1 MFIHVYK
8 TYIYIYLFEFF
19 ISFFEKAKEILL
31 WLFTKI
37 NLCLNS
43 LWQKSVNCHFQGTVS
58 SEEWEDRVQ
67 SDVTTSTY
75 STSSDSDL
83 TENEIQAEFSEG
95 SLSSKSINVNSGA
108 LPPESA
114 ERQGSSQHVIN
125 LLQPVCITRYHICFH
140 GNRLSA
146 LHFEKLN
153 LKLFKKRI
161 LLTNFSYFVHF
172 GPNDHQL

>member
-1 MFIHVYK
+1 MD
-8 TYIYIYLFEFF
+8 
-19 ISFFEKAKEILL
+19 
-31 WLFTKI
+31 
-37 NLCLNS
+37 CP
-43 LWQKSVNCHFQGTVS
+43 FQGTVS

-108 LPPESA
+108 LPPESV

-140 GNRLSA
+140 GNRFSA
-146 LHFEKLN
+146 LQFEKLN
-153 LKLFKKRI
+153 LKLFKIKTVNKFFLICLFWTELSSI
-161 LLTNFSYFVHF
+161 LNVLKDVNSC
-172 GPNDHQL
+172 

>member
-8 TYIYIYLFEFF
+8 IYIYIYFFEFF

-31 WLFTKI
+31 WLFT
-37 NLCLNS
+37 NLNS

-161 LLTNFSYFVHF
+161 LLTIFS
-172 GPNDHQL
+172 

>member
-1 MFIHVYK
+1 MD
-8 TYIYIYLFEFF
+8 
-19 ISFFEKAKEILL
+19 
-31 WLFTKI
+31 
-37 NLCLNS
+37 CP
-43 LWQKSVNCHFQGTVS
+43 FQGTVS

-108 LPPESA
+108 LAPESV

-146 LHFEKLN
+146 LQFEKLN
-153 LKLFKKRI
+153 LKLFKIK
-161 LLTNFSYFVHF
+161 TVNKFS
-172 GPNDHQL
+172 

>member
-1 MFIHVYK
+1 M
-8 TYIYIYLFEFF
+8 
-19 ISFFEKAKEILL
+19 
-31 WLFTKI
+31 
-37 NLCLNS
+37 
-43 LWQKSVNCHFQGTVS
+43 NCHFQGTVS

-161 LLTNFSYFVHF
+161 LLTNFS
-172 GPNDHQL
+172 

>member
-1 MFIHVYK
+1 MD
-8 TYIYIYLFEFF
+8 
-19 ISFFEKAKEILL
+19 
-31 WLFTKI
+31 
-37 NLCLNS
+37 CP
-43 LWQKSVNCHFQGTVS
+43 FQGTVS

-108 LPPESA
+108 LPPESV

-140 GNRLSA
+140 GNRFSA
-146 LHFEKLN
+146 LQFEKLN
-153 LKLFKKRI
+153 LKLFKIKTVNKFFLICLFWTELSSI
-161 LLTNFSYFVHF
+161 LNVLKDVNSCWWRLLECFIF
-172 GPNDHQL
+172 

>member
-1 MFIHVYK
+1 MD
-8 TYIYIYLFEFF
+8 
-19 ISFFEKAKEILL
+19 
-31 WLFTKI
+31 
-37 NLCLNS
+37 CP
-43 LWQKSVNCHFQGTVS
+43 FQGTVS

-108 LPPESA
+108 LPPESV

-140 GNRLSA
+140 GNRFSA
-146 LHFEKLN
+146 LQFEKLN
-153 LKLFKKRI
+153 LKLFKIKTVNKFFLICLFLTELSSI
-161 LLTNFSYFVHF
+161 LNVLKDVNSC
-172 GPNDHQL
+172 

>member
-1 MFIHVYK
+1 MD
-8 TYIYIYLFEFF
+8 
-19 ISFFEKAKEILL
+19 
-31 WLFTKI
+31 
-37 NLCLNS
+37 CP
-43 LWQKSVNCHFQGTVS
+43 FQGTVS

-108 LPPESA
+108 LPPESV

-140 GNRLSA
+140 GNRFSA
-146 LHFEKLN
+146 LQFEKLN
-153 LKLFKKRI
+153 LKLFKIKTVNKFFLICLFWTELSSI
-161 LLTNFSYFVHF
+161 LNVLKDVNSCWWWLLECFIF
-172 GPNDHQL
+172 

>member
-1 MFIHVYK
+1 MD
-8 TYIYIYLFEFF
+8 
-19 ISFFEKAKEILL
+19 
-31 WLFTKI
+31 
-37 NLCLNS
+37 CP
-43 LWQKSVNCHFQGTVS
+43 FQGTVS

-108 LPPESA
+108 LAPESV

-140 GNRLSA
+140 GNRFSA
-146 LHFEKLN
+146 LQFEKLN
-153 LKLFKKRI
+153 LKLFKIKTVNKFFLICLFWTELSSI
-161 LLTNFSYFVHF
+161 LNVLKDVNSCWWRLLECFIF
-172 GPNDHQL
+172 

>member
-1 MFIHVYK
+1 MYIKHI
-8 TYIYIYLFEFF
+8 YIYIYLFEFF

-43 LWQKSVNCHFQGTVS
+43 IWQKSVNCHFQGTVS